1 MPENG
6 KICPIQNYYT
16 PILIY
21 EIKTLTWAMADFS
34 KTTPAEMTLLR
45 NTEEKSTDEKK
56 LRIFKQK
63 QCGSKINK

>member
-6 KICPIQNYYT
+6 KICPT

-21 EIKTLTWAMADFS
+21 EIKTLNWAKADFS

-45 NTEEKSTDEKK
+45 NTEDKSTDEKE
-56 LRIFKQK
+56 
-63 QCGSKINK
+63 N